1 MIRFIISYFIII
13 GRLFCI
19 LMFEEGKTWLLFINI
34 GDVDYVDRYG
44 RACNVI
50 IIGYTMIIVIV
61 TILC

>member
-1 MIRFIISYFIII
+1 MIRFIIGYFIII